1 MRQLNSREILFLFIS
16 LFFMSTKFF
25 LKKTYFDRNFTFKIT
40 NHVAIGS
47 SAQFWNYFHKSK
59 IWKFNRKLQIKK
71 YIDYVDDWIQEF
83 LLINLSKY
91 LLINSFSKSG
101 FKATLCYI
109 VHVFLDAFHRI
120 HCLNSYFWYKQ
131 INI

>member
-47 SAQFWNYFHKSK
+47 SAQFWNYLHKSK

-101 FKATLCYI
+101 FKATLHSSHISWCI
-109 VHVFLDAFHRI
+109 SQKPL
-120 HCLNSYFWYKQ
+120 CLNSYFWYRQ
-131 INI
+131 TNI